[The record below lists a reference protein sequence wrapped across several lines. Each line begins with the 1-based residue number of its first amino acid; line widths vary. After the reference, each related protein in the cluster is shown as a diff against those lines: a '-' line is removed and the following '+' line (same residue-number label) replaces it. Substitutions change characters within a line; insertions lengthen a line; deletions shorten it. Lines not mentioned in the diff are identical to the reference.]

1 MLAAMIDGQATVPRQ
16 RRREILDAAA
26 ALLAERSWDGFTM
39 RDVATRAGLS
49 AGAVYQY
56 LTGKQ
61 DLFAALYA
69 ERLAAELA
77 AIEANRDADL
87 PTLARRV
94 VEDFAEIWAQFG
106 RHQQA
111 WAAEGVAHTAEVAEL
126 SRTFTRLAAAIDAAF
141 ADAARAASRTLAPSP
156 ARMPVLWAIVNGVGD
171 QLVDARHRLH
181 DCDRE
186 TFLAFAAEALVE
198 AITRPERQHTP

>member
-1 MLAAMIDGQATVPRQ
+1 MADGQVTIPAQ

-26 ALLAERSWDGFTM
+26 ALLAERSWDGFAM

-56 LTGKQ
+56 FEGKREI
-61 DLFAALYA
+61 FAALYA
-69 ERLAAELA
+69 ERLAAELEAIA
-77 AIEANRDADL
+77 AAPRDLDG
-87 PTLARRV
+87 LARRI

-111 WAAEGVAHTAEVAEL
+111 WAAEGIERTPEVEEL
-126 SRTFTRLAAAIDAAF
+126 GATFARLAAAVEAAL
-141 ADAARAASRTLAPSP
+141 AAAATAAGRTLAPS
-156 ARMPVLWAIVNGVGD
+156 AGRMPVLWAIVNGVGD
-171 QLVDARHRLH
+171 QLVDDRHRLH

-186 TFLAFAAEALVE
+186 EFLAFAARGLVAALTVP
-198 AITRPERQHTP
+198 A

>member
-1 MLAAMIDGQATVPRQ
+1 MLAAMSDGQATVPRQ

-56 LTGKQ
+56 FTGKQ
-61 DLFAALYA
+61 DIFAALYA
-69 ERLAAELA
+69 ERLARELA
-77 AIEANRDADL
+77 TIEANAGADL
-87 PTLARRV
+87 ATLARRV

-111 WAAEGVAHTAEVAEL
+111 WAAEGLARTPEL
-126 SRTFTRLAAAIDAAF
+126 DDLAATFTRLAAAVDGAF
-141 ADAARAASRTLAPSP
+141 ERAARAAGRSLAPG
-156 ARMPVLWAIVNGVGD
+156 AGRMPLVWAIVNGVGD
-171 QLVDARHRLH
+171 QLVDGRHRLH

-186 TFLAFAAEALVE
+186 DFLAFAADGLVE
-198 AITRPERQHTP
+198 AITRPA